1 MDNTV
6 QPDDLTPAI
15 LELKALKILI
25 QELVAGQGEVIKY
38 LSNASVKQIRM

>member
-15 LELKALKILI
+15 LELKAQNFDSGISCW
-25 QELVAGQGEVIKY
+25 A
-38 LSNASVKQIRM
+38 R